1 MLWVQFP
8 LVSPFNMTTNTRPE
22 FEGFKKIGRLSKE
35 CIVTEKLD
43 GTNAQ
48 VYITE
53 EGDIFVGSRNRWIT
67 PTEDN
72 FGFAKW
78 VEGNK
83 ETLLKLG
90 PGRHYGEWWGKGIA
104 IGYGLNEKRFSLFN
118 VHRWNDTNCP
128 DGIHVVPILYTG
140 KFDTII
146 IENLIKDLRTFG
158 SVAATGWPRPEGI
171 VIFHTGNGCLFKKF
185 LENDDIPKT
194 PFDKIDTS
202 RL

>member
-1 MLWVQFP
+1 MK
-8 LVSPFNMTTNTRPE
+8 PE

-35 CIVTEKLD
+35 CIVTEKID

-48 VYITE
+48 VVITE
-53 EGDIFVGSRNRWIT
+53 DGDIFAGSRNRWIT
-67 PTEDN
+67 SEQDN
-72 FGFAKW
+72 YGFAKW

-104 IGYGLNEKRFSLFN
+104 IGYGLDEKRFSLFN
-118 VHRWNDTNCP
+118 VHRWNKETLP
-128 DGIHVVPILYTG
+128 AGIYVVPTLYTG
-140 KFDTII
+140 KFDTLTMDL
-146 IENLIKDLRTFG
+146 LIQELRDNG
-158 SVAATGWPRPEGI
+158 SKASPGFMKPEGI

-185 LENDDIPKT
+185 LENDTIPKT
-194 PFDKIDTS
+194 PYDKVDTS